1 MEKDI
6 IERLDRIEKLS
17 ILAAKNVLNIDDV
30 AILTGMSKGYVYQLT
45 HDKKIPFYKPTGK
58 QIYFKRSEVEEW
70 MTRNR
75 YNSVDEAQS
84 KAVSYVVRKDGI
96 IGNTENTAEYNS
108 IKNISTLKDY
118 EKIKSDFRWSLKLY
132 CDILNG
138 FLHNICKI
146 IPTKKIRVHEKN
158 YIARWDIQ
166 PLKEFIKGI
175 YEQKAKEISDDNE
188 RIRFFDKLLRDYE
201 IIDQYFDDMKYL
213 AIGQKNIYTFLD
225 DGNNFNFAQRARFI
239 RSCQNGF
246 FVRNIKI
253 DELMEW
259 F

>member
-96 IGNTENTAEYNS
+96 IGNTKDTAECNGIEIAFLFNS
-108 IKNISTLKDY
+108 LGRIRENMNRSA
-118 EKIKSDFRWSLKLY
+118 KLY
-132 CDILNG
+132 CDLLNK
-138 FLHNICKI
+138 FLYDIRSI
-146 IPTKKIRVHEKN
+146 IPKEKIPSHVK
-158 YIARWDIQ
+158 RWLAKGDTE
-166 PLKEFIKGI
+166 PLKRLIKER
-175 YEQKAKEISDDNE
+175 YEQKAKDIADGRE
-188 RIRFFDKLLRDYE
+188 RQRFLDGLFNDYE
-201 IIDQYFDDMKYL
+201 FIENSFNDMKSL
-213 AIGQKNIYTFLD
+213 IIGNKEFSIIWDVIGDSNFSKLGDFMGIHQRGFGFCGINI
-225 DGNNFNFAQRARFI
+225 
-239 RSCQNGF
+239 NGL
-246 FVRNIKI
+246 IK
-253 DELMEW
+253 
-259 F
+259 